1 MLLCSHLDDLDH
13 EEERDGESEDDQQQ
27 RHEGHEL
34 GEHPRPLLTTCCD
47 TGGQIDTLTEI
58 GASL

>member
-13 EEERDGESEDDQQQ
+13 EEERDRESEDDQEQ

-34 GEHPRPLLTTCCD
+34 GEHPRPLLTACCD
-47 TGGQIDTLTEI
+47 TGG
-58 GASL
+58 